1 MELTNSI
8 RKQIISISESKHR
21 RALGLFKAEG
31 TKCVLDTIDFFKLKY
46 LVATRQWIDQYNP
59 LGIDPNAII
68 QVSPA
73 EMNRISSLSTFSQV
87 VAVYEIPTLDYDI
100 NTVHNNLCI
109 ALDCVQ
115 DPGNL
120 GTIMRTADWFG
131 IRDIFCSVG
140 TADVYNP
147 KVVQATMG
155 AISRVRVHYVDLPEF
170 LSTMSKDMPIYG
182 TFLDGDDISSASLS
196 ETGIIV
202 MGNEGKG
209 ISAEVAKYINKRL
222 TIPAFPKGAS
232 TSESLNVAIAT
243 AITVSQFR
251 LK

>member
-8 RKQIISISESKHR
+8 RKLVISLGDAKHR
-21 RALGLFKAEG
+21 RNSGLFKAEG
-31 TKCVLDTIDFFKLKY
+31 TKCVLDTHGAFRMKHLI
-46 LVATRQWIDQYNP
+46 ATHQWLEEHHIGDSCS
-59 LGIDPNAII
+59 II
-68 QVSPA
+68 SVSPA
-73 EMNRISSLSTFSQV
+73 EMSRISELTNPAPV
-87 VAVYEIPTLDYDI
+87 IAVYEIPKRDFELSDITENLTL
-100 NTVHNNLCI
+100 

-120 GTIMRTADWFG
+120 GTIIRTADWFG
-131 IRDIFCSVG
+131 IRDIFCSIG

-155 AISRVRVHYVDLPEF
+155 GISRVRVHYVDLID
-170 LSTMSKDMPIYG
+170 LLNSISGIPIFG
-182 TFLDGDDISSASLS
+182 TFLNGEDISRAALPRN
-196 ETGIIV
+196 GIIV

-209 ISAEVAKYINKRL
+209 ISPAIEELVTRKI
-222 TIPAFPKGAS
+222 TIPSFPKGVA

-243 AITVSQFR
+243 AIVVSQFR

>member
-8 RKQIISISESKHR
+8 RKQIVSLSEAKHR
-21 RALGLFKAEG
+21 RTLGLFKAEG

-46 LVATRQWIDQYNP
+46 LVATRQWIEQYLP
-59 LGIDPNAII
+59 AGIDLDVVMA
-68 QVSPA
+68 VSPA
-73 EMNRISSLSTFSQV
+73 EMNRISSLSTSAPV
-87 VAVYEIPTLDYDI
+87 VAVYEIPMLDYD
-100 NTVHNNLCI
+100 TRKVHESLSI

-155 AISRVRVHYVDLPEF
+155 AISRVKVHYVELPEF
-170 LSTMSKDMPIYG
+170 LSSLPMDMPVYG
-182 TFLDGDDISSASLS
+182 TFLDGDDISSANLS
-196 ETGIIV
+196 ENGIIV

>member
-8 RKQIISISESKHR
+8 RKQIVSLSEAKHR

-31 TKCVLDTIDFFKLKY
+31 TKCVLDTIDSFKLKY
-46 LVATRQWIDQYNP
+46 IVATRQWLDENLPVNIDHD
-59 LGIDPNAII
+59 LVIA
-68 QVSPA
+68 VSPS
-73 EMNRISSLSTFSQV
+73 EMNRISSLSNSAPV
-87 VAVYEIPTLDYDI
+87 VAVYEIPTHDYDVSKI
-100 NTVHNNLCI
+100 QESLSI

-155 AISRVRVHYVDLPEF
+155 AISRVKVHYVDLPEF
-170 LSTMSKDMPIYG
+170 LSVLPKNMPIYG
-182 TFLDGDDISSASLS
+182 TFLDGDDISTARLS
-196 ETGIIV
+196 ENGIIV

-209 ISAEVAKYINKRL
+209 ISAEVAQRVNKRL
-222 TIPAFPKGAS
+222 TIPAYPKGAE

-251 LK
+251 MA

>member
-8 RKQIISISESKHR
+8 RKQIISLSEAKHR

-31 TKCVLDTIDFFKLKY
+31 TKCVLDTIDAFKLKY
-46 LVATRQWIDQYNP
+46 LVATRQWFDENPQYNYK
-59 LGIDPNAII
+59 GIEIS
-68 QVSPA
+68 VSQA
-73 EMNRISSLSTFSQV
+73 DLNRISSLTTPPQV
-87 VAVYEIPTLDYDI
+87 IAVYEIPNYECDLSKISDC
-100 NTVHNNLCI
+100 LSI

-120 GTIMRTADWFG
+120 GTIIRTADWFG
-131 IRDIFCSVG
+131 INDIFCSVG

-155 AISRVRVHYVDLPEF
+155 AISRVRVHYVDLTEF
-170 LSTMSKDMPIYG
+170 LSSLPSNLPIYG
-182 TFLDGDDISSASLS
+182 TFLNGEDISSASLS
-196 ETGIIV
+196 SNGVIV
-202 MGNEGKG
+202 MGNEGRG
-209 ISAEVAKYINKRL
+209 ISDSVAQYVNKRL
-222 TIPAFPKGAS
+222 TIPAYPKGAE

-251 LK
+251 LR